1 MTDKEL
7 IDNIL
12 ITDFENWIDSLKNGD
27 NSADEY
33 LKMYGAK
40 KGSDLEKI
48 LLAFIGGFNKG
59 FELAVKITEIGE
71 AKRAEIAA
79 AKKTDSLDKTKPSN
93 D

>member
-59 FELAVKITEIGE
+59 FELAMKIEE
-71 AKRAEIAA
+71 LSD
-79 AKKTDSLDKTKPSN
+79 KKTDSLDKTKPSN

>member
-40 KGSDLEKI
+40 KGSTLEKI
-48 LLAFIGGFNKG
+48 LLAYRW
-59 FELAVKITEIGE
+59 L
-71 AKRAEIAA
+71 
-79 AKKTDSLDKTKPSN
+79 
-93 D
+93 